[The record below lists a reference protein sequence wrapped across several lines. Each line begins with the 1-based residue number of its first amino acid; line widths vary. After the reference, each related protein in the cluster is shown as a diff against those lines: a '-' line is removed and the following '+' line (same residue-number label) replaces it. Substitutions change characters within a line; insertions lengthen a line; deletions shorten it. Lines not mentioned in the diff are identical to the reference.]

1 MIKLTMTQIEEA
13 DDSCTGFCVSCA
25 HEQSGVEPD
34 GAKYLCEQCG
44 ERRVYGPSEIVLRG
58 LARIVEEEDDDNN

>member
-1 MIKLTMTQIEEA
+1 MITMSLQRVQEA
-13 DDSCTGFCVSCA
+13 DDSCCGFCISCH
-25 HEQSGVEPD
+25 HEQAGVEPD
-34 GAKYLCEQCG
+34 GEKYQCEECG